1 MYICSYLY
9 YFLTNLLMSTGHVVT
24 FPASFLIWVI
34 CVFFLYF
41 VQSCWRPVSWLL
53 SCFMNFLSLFFA
65 CFHFHCFLFI
75 YFYFLLFA
83 CFGIIIALLFLVSW
97 GDRLDYWFENVP
109 LGTDQW
115 LRLCASN
122 MGDKGSIP
130 GWETRQKIKI
140 KKMFLFSNERI
151 SNIKFLLSIALKVP
165 QMLMQHI
172 FIFIQFSVY
181 PLKLPLWPMDYL
193 EVLV

>member
-1 MYICSYLY
+1 MQSYLY
-9 YFLTNLLMSTGHVVT
+9 YFLPNLFMSTGHVCSD
-24 FPASFLIWVI
+24 F
-34 CVFFLYF
+34 
-41 VQSCWRPVSWLL
+41 SCFIPDMSNLCLL
-53 SCFMNFLSLFFA
+53 SLFCSVLLEACFMNFILFHEFPLSLFFA
-65 CFHFHCFLFI
+65 CFHFHCFLFT
-75 YFYFLLFA
+75 YFYFLIFA

-109 LGTDQW
+109 LGTDEW

-122 MGDKGSIP
+122 MGDMGSIP

>member
-1 MYICSYLY
+1 MSSSSILFSLAGGLFHEFYL
-9 YFLTNLLMSTGHVVT
+9 
-24 FPASFLIWVI
+24 
-34 CVFFLYF
+34 
-41 VQSCWRPVSWLL
+41 VSWI
-53 SCFMNFLSLFFA
+53 FSLFFA

-122 MGDKGSIP
+122 MGDMGSIP
-130 GWETRQKIKI
+130 GWETWQKIKI

-151 SNIKFLLSIALKVP
+151 SNIKFLLSISSVSIPLNFLFDPWIIWKY
-165 QMLMQHI
+165 L
-172 FIFIQFSVY
+172 FSF
-181 PLKLPLWPMDYL
+181 
-193 EVLV
+193 

>member
-1 MYICSYLY
+1 MSSFPILFSLARGLIHEFYL
-9 YFLTNLLMSTGHVVT
+9 
-24 FPASFLIWVI
+24 
-34 CVFFLYF
+34 
-41 VQSCWRPVSWLL
+41 VSWIL
-53 SCFMNFLSLFFA
+53 FLSLFFA

-115 LRLCASN
+115 LRLHASN
-122 MGDKGSIP
+122 TGGMGSIP
-130 GWETRQKIKI
+130 GWETQQKIKI

-151 SNIKFLLSIALKVP
+151 SSIKFLLSIALKVP

-193 EVLV
+193 EVVA